1 MSEAITLEQLREAT
15 SRSSFYAGMRILPK
29 AEREAMF
36 AIYGFCRLVDD
47 IADGDGQWQTVDKA
61 ERARA
66 LDRWRLDI
74 DAFYAGGNPG
84 QAAFLADAVARF
96 DLDKADFQ
104 AIIDGMQ
111 MDLDEDIRWP
121 AFARF
126 DLYCDRVASAVG
138 RLSVRVFGM
147 DREPGLALAHHLGR
161 ALQFTNVLRDI
172 DEDAENGRFYL
183 PIEALQ
189 AAGITPTNPHALCED
204 LRLDKAARWL
214 AAKAEQHFH
223 EADAILSVKPKGL
236 LLAPKLMEASY
247 SRILRALIKHGW
259 HPPRTRISTNKPLLV
274 LTALK
279 LWLLG

>member
-1 MSEAITLEQLREAT
+1 MSEAITLEQLKQAT

-47 IADGDGQWQTVDKA
+47 IADDQQGDRVERSALLDQWRKDVA
-61 ERARA
+61 A
-66 LDRWRLDI
+66 L
-74 DAFYAGGNPG
+74 YTGGNPG
-84 QAAFLADAVARF
+84 QASFLTEAVQRF
-96 DLDKADFQ
+96 GLEQADFQ

-121 AFARF
+121 SFATF

-172 DEDAENGRFYL
+172 DEDAEIGRVYL

-189 AAGITPTNPHALCED
+189 SAGIAPTNPHALCED

-214 AAKAEQHFH
+214 AAKAEHHFA
-223 EADAILSVKPKGL
+223 EADAILSAKPKGL

-247 SRILRALIKHGW
+247 SRILRALIEHGW

>member
-1 MSEAITLEQLREAT
+1 MSEEVTLEQLREAT
-15 SRSSFYAGMRILPK
+15 SRSSFYAGMRVLPK

-47 IADGDGQWQTVDKA
+47 IADGDRQWQGVDKT

-66 LDRWRLDI
+66 LDTWRRDV
-74 DAFYAGGNPG
+74 DALYAGGNPG

-147 DREPGLALAHHLGR
+147 DREPGFALAHHLGR

-172 DEDAENGRFYL
+172 DEDAGNGRFYL
-183 PIEALQ
+183 PIEALH

-223 EADAILSVKPKGL
+223 EADAILSAKPKGL

-279 LWLLG
+279 LWIFG